1 LGEIEQCFDRE
12 TELKRYIVPFPF
24 PGLSALW
31 YTKNSPNLKVIPGVK
46 KTYHEAV
53 FHRPINAPETPR

>member
-1 LGEIEQCFDRE
+1 MFDQE

-31 YTKNSPNLKVIPGVK
+31 YTKKTPNLKVIPGVK

-53 FHRPINAPETPR
+53 FHRLIGAPQ